1 MANLPGVIEMAEVV
15 GESPIELRR
24 YLTIVRNRK
33 WTIIVVVLLCVGL
46 AIGQS
51 LRQTPLYRAQARV
64 LVQPVPYGAT
74 SSSALLPLDVATES
88 QIVASEAVAD
98 LASRDLDTD
107 LSPGA
112 LLAFVDVRGATSSIS
127 TNSGTQVLA
136 IGYTSP
142 DPAFASAAANAFAES
157 YLEYRQKQALQNLL
171 AARRPIQNRIDAA
184 TEQLKGVSED
194 LADATEAADQS
205 LIGTLDGQRNALIAR
220 LGVLQ
225 QRLDDL
231 QPSEAARSGGGQVI
245 QSAAT
250 PSAPSSPNKLRDAMV
265 GVIIGIGLGIGLAFV
280 RERLDDRFRG
290 RADLEVALNA
300 PVLATVPRFVVD
312 KQRPRRLIIVEEPS
326 GIASEAYRSLR
337 TNLQFVL
344 SQRGAKSVVVT
355 SSSAAD
361 GKTATTCNLA
371 VAVAQTGRRV
381 VLVSA
386 DLRRPTLENYF
397 GIQSREGLSTYLME
411 SASVQ
416 DIAREVGIP
425 YLRLIPSGQVPF
437 NPAELLTSPRLGEL
451 IQTLEA
457 NADLVL
463 FDSPPV
469 LAVADA
475 AIISARVGGAVV
487 VVDASKTHRS
497 ASLHA
502 KQEIERAGGVV
513 LGSVLNGFNPSQAPY
528 DYYSSHAEY
537 SADYEAALESADGGA
552 LNAASPRASD
562 RPG

>member
-1 MANLPGVIEMAEVV
+1 MLNQTI

-24 YLTIVRNRK
+24 YLGIIRARK

-46 AIGQS
+46 AIGLS
-51 LRQTPLYRAQARV
+51 LRETPLYHAQARV

-74 SSSALLPLDVATES
+74 SSSALLPVDVATES
-88 QIVASEAVAD
+88 QIVGSEAVAEV
-98 LASRDLDTD
+98 AARDLDTD
-107 LSPGA
+107 LTPQA
-112 LLAFVDVRGATSSIS
+112 LLAGVDVRGTAAGIS
-127 TNSGTQVLA
+127 TSAGSQVLA

-142 DPAFASAAANAFAES
+142 DPEFAQAAANAFAQS
-157 YLEYRQKQALQNLL
+157 YLEYRQNQALENLL
-171 AARRPIQNRIDAA
+171 AARRPIQNRINAA
-184 TEQLKGVSED
+184 TDQLEGVSED
-194 LADATEAADQS
+194 LTEATEEGDAS
-205 LIGTLDGQRNALIAR
+205 LVAVLESQRNVLLAR

-245 QSAAT
+245 QSAGL
-250 PSAPSSPNKLRDAMV
+250 PSSPSSPNKVRNAMLGLV
-265 GVIIGIGLGIGLAFV
+265 LGLGLGIGLAFV

-290 RADLEVALNA
+290 RADLELALDA
-300 PVLATVPRFVVD
+300 PVLATVPRFAVD
-312 KQRPRRLIIVEEPS
+312 KQRPRRLIIVEEPA

-386 DLRRPTLENYF
+386 DLRRPTVENYF
-397 GIQSREGLSTYLME
+397 GMESREGLSTYLME
-411 SASVQ
+411 SAGVQ
-416 DIAREVGIP
+416 TIAHDVGIP
-425 YLRLIPSGQVPF
+425 YLRIVPSGQVPF

-475 AIISARVGGAVV
+475 AIIGARVGGAVL

-497 ASLHA
+497 ASVHA

-513 LGSVLNGFNPSQAPY
+513 LGSVLNGYNPSQSPY
-528 DYYSSHAEY
+528 DYYSSHDYSAEY
-537 SADYEAALESADGGA
+537 QAAAESTLAEAAEEPGA
-552 LNAASPRASD
+552 RAS
-562 RPG
+562 RRSG

>member
-1 MANLPGVIEMAEVV
+1 VNQT

-24 YLTIVRNRK
+24 YLNIMRARK
-33 WTIIVVVLLCVGL
+33 WTIILVVLLCVGL
-46 AIGQS
+46 AVGMT
-51 LRQTPLYRAQARV
+51 LRETPLYHAQARV

-74 SSSALLPLDVATES
+74 SSSALLPVDVATES
-88 QIVASEAVAD
+88 QIVGSEAVAE
-98 LASRDLDTD
+98 LANRELDTD
-107 LSPGA
+107 LTAPQ
-112 LLAFVDVRGATSSIS
+112 LLAGVDVRGTSAGLS
-127 TNSGTQVLA
+127 TSAGTQVLA
-136 IGYTSP
+136 IGYTSA
-142 DPAFASAAANAFAES
+142 DPEFAQAAADAFATS
-157 YLEYRQKQALQNLL
+157 YLDYRQRQALENLL
-171 AARRPIQNRIDAA
+171 AARKPIQNRIDAA
-184 TEQLKGVSED
+184 TEQLASVSENLTQASED
-194 LADATEAADQS
+194 GDAS
-205 LIGTLDGQRNALIAR
+205 LVAVLESQRNVLLAR

-245 QSAAT
+245 QSAGL
-250 PSAPSSPNKLRDAMV
+250 PRSPSSPNKIRNAL
-265 GVIIGIGLGIGLAFV
+265 IGLILGLGLGIGLAFV

-290 RADLEVALNA
+290 RADLELALDA
-300 PVLATVPRFVVD
+300 PVLATVPRFTVD
-312 KQRPRRLIIVEEPS
+312 KQRPRRLIIVDEPS

-361 GKTATTCNLA
+361 GKTATSCNLA

-386 DLRRPTLENYF
+386 DLRRPTVANYF
-397 GIQSREGLSTYLME
+397 GMDAAEGLSTYLMD
-411 SASVQ
+411 SADVQ
-416 DIAREVGIP
+416 TIAKDVGIP
-425 YLRLIPSGQVPF
+425 YLRIIPSGQVPF

-451 IQTLEA
+451 IHTLEQ
-457 NADLVL
+457 NADLVI

-475 AIISARVGGAVV
+475 AIIGARVGGAVL

-497 ASLHA
+497 ASVHA

-528 DYYSSHAEY
+528 DYYSSYSAEY
-537 SADYEAALESADGGA
+537 SSVPDAPEASTEAGMRTSNRSG
-552 LNAASPRASD
+552 
-562 RPG
+562 

>member
-1 MANLPGVIEMAEVV
+1 MNQTV
-15 GESPIELRR
+15 GDSPIELRR
-24 YLTIVRNRK
+24 YLGIIRARK
-33 WTIIVVVLLCVGL
+33 WTIILVVLLCVGL
-46 AIGQS
+46 AVGMT
-51 LRQTPLYRAQARV
+51 LRETPLYHAQARV
-64 LVQPVPYGAT
+64 LVQPVPYAAT
-74 SSSALLPLDVATES
+74 SSSALLPVDLATES
-88 QIVASEAVAD
+88 QIVGSEAVAD
-98 LASRDLDTD
+98 LASRELDAD
-107 LSPGA
+107 LSPQA
-112 LLAFVDVRGATSSIS
+112 LLGGVDVRGTAAGISATA
-127 TNSGTQVLA
+127 GTQVLA

-142 DPAFASAAANAFAES
+142 DPEFAQAAADAFAES
-157 YLEYRQKQALQNLL
+157 YLDYRQRQALENLL
-171 AARRPIQNRIDAA
+171 AARKPIQNRINAA
-184 TEQLKGVSED
+184 TDQLEGVSED
-194 LADATEAADQS
+194 LTEATEEGDTS
-205 LIGTLDGQRNALIAR
+205 LMAVLESQRNVLVAR

-245 QSAAT
+245 QSAGL
-250 PSAPSSPNKLRDAMV
+250 PGSPSSPNKVRNGMLGLIM
-265 GVIIGIGLGIGLAFV
+265 GLGLGIGLAFV

-290 RADLEVALNA
+290 RSDLELALDA
-300 PVLATVPRFVVD
+300 PVLATVPRFTVD
-312 KQRPRRLIIVEEPS
+312 KQRPRRLIIVEEPA

-386 DLRRPTLENYF
+386 DLRRPTVENYF
-397 GIQSREGLSTYLME
+397 GMESREGLSTYLME
-411 SASVQ
+411 SINLQS
-416 DIAREVGIP
+416 IAHDVGIP
-425 YLRLIPSGQVPF
+425 YLRIIPSGQVPF

-451 IQTLEA
+451 IHALED

-475 AIISARVGGAVV
+475 AIIGARVGGAVL

-497 ASLHA
+497 ASMHA
-502 KQEIERAGGVV
+502 KQEIERAGGIV

-528 DYYSSHAEY
+528 DYYSSHEY
-537 SADYEAALESADGGA
+537 SAEYQAGAEQAFADDAESSA
-552 LNAASPRASD
+552 RASSD
-562 RPG
+562 RSR